1 LKSHGHALESL
12 RGLIVIDEVQRRPDL
27 FPILRVLADRSG
39 QPAKFLILGSAAGDL
54 LRQSSESLAGRL
66 ERIEIG
72 GFTIREVGSEAI
84 DSLWLRGGFPRS
96 WLAASEADSLACAK
110 TVCVDPA

>member
-1 LKSHGHALESL
+1 
-12 RGLIVIDEVQRRPDL
+12 VIDEVQRRPDL
-27 FPILRVLADRSG
+27 LPILRCWRIGV
-39 QPAKFLILGSAAGDL
+39 GSRQSFSIHWEVPPGEL

-72 GFTIREVGSEAI
+72 GFTLREVGSEAI

-96 WLAASEADSLACAK
+96 WLAASEAEQSGVAKAVCADSA
-110 TVCVDPA
+110 